1 MEITKLKKRQLVEP
15 NKKLSKEFQK
25 MENLIEALGKKVIPA
40 DVLAYIND
48 DIKLVNSFSGTDKE
62 LTKFL
67 RKTHSKILKFVE
79 KELKLVAK
87 NHYLTLWMA
96 IGISVFGISMGTV
109 FSAVLGNAAYIGI
122 GIPIG
127 MVLGLVIGTNLDKN
141 AEIEGKQ
148 LDLDRRAF

>member
-1 MEITKLKKRQLVEP
+1 MDIEKLIKRQIREP
-15 NKKLSKEFQK
+15 NKRLLKEYQK
-25 MENLIEALGKKVIPA
+25 MEDLIEALNKKEIPA
-40 DVLAYIND
+40 ELLTVIND

-62 LTKFL
+62 LTKTL

-87 NHYLTLWMA
+87 NHYRTLWMA

-109 FSAVLGNAAYIGI
+109 FSTVFGNYSYLGM

-127 MVLGLVIGTNLDKN
+127 MVFGLVIGANLDKN
-141 AEIEGKQ
+141 AEKDGKQ
-148 LDLDRRAF
+148 LDLD

>member
-1 MEITKLKKRQLVEP
+1 MEIEKLKKRQIGEP
-15 NKKLSKEFQK
+15 NKKLLKEYQK
-25 MENLIEALGKKVIPA
+25 MEDLIDALGKKEIPEELLT
-40 DVLAYIND
+40 VIND
-48 DIKLVNSFSGTDKE
+48 DIKLVNSFPGTDKE
-62 LTKFL
+62 LTKTL

-87 NHYLTLWMA
+87 NHYRTLWLA

-109 FSAVLGNAAYIGI
+109 FSAVLGNTGYIGM

-127 MVLGLVIGTNLDKN
+127 MVIGLVIGANKDKY
-141 AEIEGKQ
+141 AEKERKQ